1 MLNINN
7 DENGDA
13 VLAAQ
18 AILNN
23 SVSFLSVLQKLFV
36 ARLKL

>member
-1 MLNINN
+1 MLDINN
-7 DENGDA
+7 NKNGDA

-36 ARLKL
+36 ARIKS